1 VALIVAA
8 DDDPDLLM
16 LVRMRLTA
24 LGHEVLEAH
33 DGAEALELCLSRRPD
48 LAVLDITMPRL
59 TGLEVL
65 RAVRSTPEIHT
76 LPVILLTALASDDAV
91 AEGIRAG
98 ASAYMTKPFK
108 LQDLGNRVAE
118 LVGD

>member
-1 VALIVAA
+1 MALIVAA

-16 LVRMRLTA
+16 LVRMRLAA

-33 DGAEALELCLSRRPD
+33 DGAEALELCRSRRPD
-48 LAVLDITMPRL
+48 LAVLDITMPHL

-65 RAVRSTPEIHT
+65 RTIRATPEMHT
-76 LPVILLTALASDDAV
+76 MPVILLTALASDDAV

-98 ASAYMTKPFK
+98 ASAYMTKPFR
-108 LQDLGNRVAE
+108 LLDLGNRVAE